1 MVSEKIVKDLC
12 LTSMKHFDNI
22 RTWCSNQKHL
32 YFIFVLILMIPNAFL
47 FYTEQMALFTRVAF
61 IALPLSVYMAI
72 MLINRKPGVMIW
84 VLFPMLIFGAFQLV
98 LLNLFGQSIIAVDM
112 FLNLCT
118 TNSGEALELLDK
130 LIPAI
135 VGVCLLYIPTLV
147 LGVHSIR
154 SADILSSTFRKK
166 TLKYAVYIF
175 LSGCIFSGMAR
186 WQAPEYRVQLDIFPV
201 NIFYNIKLATQ
212 SFQKSNKYKETSK
225 DFTFNAA
232 SSHDPEQR
240 EIYVMVVGETGRA
253 LNWGIY
259 GYDKNTTPYLQQKK
273 GLVHFTDMI
282 TQSNA
287 THKSVPM
294 ILSNA
299 SAENFEC
306 IYHQKSVIS
315 AFKEAG
321 FRTAFFS
328 NQLPNR
334 SFIDFFA
341 EEADIHEFLKVDST
355 KSSNPYDMELVKLV
369 RREIARNDKKLFII
383 LHTYGSHFNYQERYP
398 ASEAHFKPDNV
409 ENVNYKIRDR
419 LLNAYDNTI
428 RYTDR
433 FLHEL
438 TEVLSSSETA
448 SGLLYS
454 ADHGE
459 DIFDDNRRKFLHAS
473 PIPTYYQLHVPAILW
488 LSDKYNLLYPES
500 FMQAKKNSS
509 KPITTNI
516 LFHTMLSVGGIETPV
531 RNDSLV
537 ISSNGFKVVP
547 RCYLNDHNRPKKLN
561 KLGLKKQ
568 DIDMFKKEQL
578 AFP

>member
-12 LTSMKHFDNI
+12 LTSMKHFDSI
-22 RTWCSNQKHL
+22 KTWCSNQKHL
-32 YFIFVLILMIPNAFL
+32 YFIFVLILMVPNAFL

-84 VLFPMLIFGAFQLV
+84 VLLPMLIFGAFQLV

-175 LSGCIFSGMAR
+175 LAGCIFSGMAR
-186 WQAPEYRVQLDIFPV
+186 WQTPEYRVQLDIFPV
-201 NIFYNIKLATQ
+201 NIFYNIKLATE

-232 SSHDPEQR
+232 SSHDLGQR

-259 GYDKNTTPYLQQKK
+259 GYDKNTTPHLQQKK

-355 KSSNPYDMELVKLV
+355 ESSNPYDMELVKLV
-369 RREIARNDKKLFII
+369 KREIARNDKKLFIV

-398 ASEAHFKPDNV
+398 ASDAHFKPDNV

-438 TEVLSSSETA
+438 TEVLSSSETV

-459 DIFDDNRRKFLHAS
+459 DIFDDSRRRFLHAS

-488 LSDKYNLLYPES
+488 FSDKYNQLYPES
-500 FMQAKKNSS
+500 FMQAQKNSS

-531 RNDSLV
+531 RNDSLA
-537 ISSNGFKVVP
+537 ISSDGFTVVP

-578 AFP
+578 VFP

>member
-1 MVSEKIVKDLC
+1 MV
-12 LTSMKHFDNI
+12 
-22 RTWCSNQKHL
+22 
-32 YFIFVLILMIPNAFL
+32 PNAFL
-47 FYTEQMALFTRVAF
+47 FYTEQMTLLTKVAF

-72 MLINRKPGVMIW
+72 MLMNRKPGVMIW
-84 VLFPMLIFGAFQLV
+84 ILFPMLIFGAFQLV

-118 TNSGEALELLDK
+118 TNSGEIFELLDK

-135 VGVCLLYIPTLV
+135 VGVCLLYIPTLAF
-147 LGVHSIR
+147 GIYSIR
-154 SADILSSTFRKK
+154 SANTLSSVFRKK
-166 TLKYAVYIF
+166 TLKYAVVIF
-175 LSGCIFSGMAR
+175 LAGCIFSGLAR
-186 WQAPEYRVQLDIFPV
+186 WQTPEYRVQLDIFPA
-201 NIFYNIKLATQ
+201 NIFYNIKLATE

-225 DFTFNAA
+225 DFTFNAT

-259 GYDKNTTPYLQQKK
+259 GYERNTTPYLQQMK
-273 GLVHFTDMI
+273 GMVHFADML
-282 TQSNA
+282 TQSNT

-294 ILSNA
+294 ILANA

-306 IYHQKSVIS
+306 IYHQKSMIT

-341 EEADIHEFLKVDST
+341 EEADTFEFLKEDSNE
-355 KSSNPYDMELVKLV
+355 SFNPHDMELVKLV
-369 RREIARNDKKLFII
+369 KREIARGDKKLFIV
-383 LHTYGSHFNYQERYP
+383 LHTYGSHFNYQQRYP
-398 ASEAHFKPDNV
+398 SSAAHFKPDNV
-409 ENVNYKIRDR
+409 ENVNIKIRDR
-419 LLNAYDNTI
+419 LINAYDNTI
-428 RYTDR
+428 LYTDS

-438 TEVLSSSETA
+438 TEVLSSPGTA

-473 PIPTYYQLHVPAILW
+473 PIPTYYQLHVASLLW
-488 LSDKYNLLYPES
+488 LSESYNQLYPES
-500 FMQAKKNSS
+500 FTQAKNNST
-509 KPITTNI
+509 KPVTTNI
-516 LFHTMLSVGGIETPV
+516 LFHTMLSVGGIETSV
-531 RNDSLV
+531 RNDSLA
-537 ISSNGFKVVP
+537 ITSNSFIVTP
-547 RCYLNDHNRPKKLN
+547 RCYLNDHNRPKILN

-568 DIDMFKKEQL
+568 DIDMFRKEQL